1 MMNIFQ
7 LAAAAI
13 ADKAL
18 VNKRVTDEEKKRRLA
33 ICEACKFFD
42 AESRRCKVCK
52 CFMDVKASAEI
63 NLNPMKGR
71 YEVTHCP
78 KGFWDDKDVANHYRE
93 LDGIMPIS

>member
-1 MMNIFQ
+1 MNIFEM
-7 LAAAAI
+7 AAAAI
-13 ADKAL
+13 ADKTL
-18 VNKRVTDEEKKRRLA
+18 VNKRVNDEEKKRRLA

-52 CFMDVKASAEI
+52 CFMDVKTSAEI

-78 KGFWDDKDVANHYRE
+78 KGLWGDKDVANHYRE
-93 LDGIMPIS
+93 LDGVLPIS